1 MKKQTL
7 VIISIVLILIIVLIN
22 TDFGRQGKVYDCSL
36 AEWHPDIPVEV
47 KDECRRLRREIQKEQ
62 DKIYI

>member
-1 MKKQTL
+1 VKKQTL